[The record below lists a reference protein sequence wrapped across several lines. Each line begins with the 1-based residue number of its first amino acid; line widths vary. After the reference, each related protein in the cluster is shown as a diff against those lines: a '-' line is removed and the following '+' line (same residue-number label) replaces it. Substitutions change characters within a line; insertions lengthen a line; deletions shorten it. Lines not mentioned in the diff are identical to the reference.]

1 MSKLPSKVVL
11 GNRTFSITKISDGS
25 MGEDLGQLLYT
36 IGRINLSSYQSPDCL
51 ADTLFHEIV
60 HAVDFTFGASGNHLT
75 EDQVVR
81 ITGGLLT
88 VLSEPRNAKVFDFI
102 FNDDKNSGS

>member
-11 GNRTFSITKISDGS
+11 GNRSFSIAKVTDGS
-25 MGEDLGQLLYT
+25 MGDDLGQLLYT

-51 ADTLFHEIV
+51 ADTLLHELI
-60 HAVDFTFGASGNHLT
+60 HAVDFTYGASGNHLT

-81 ITGGLLT
+81 LTGGLLT
-88 VLSEPRNAKVFDFI
+88 ILSEPRNAKVFNFI
-102 FNDDKNSGS
+102 FNNDKE